1 MHETK
6 NVILKKEMNIIRNT
20 NNPGG
25 LKGIDKIIII
35 NLKGSIREQYM
46 RIQLNK
52 LPNLIE
58 GKDYEF
64 INPINFR
71 LDDYNIEDIFKN
83 NIFDKTK
90 LDEYWIDKHT
100 NKKHYFFK
108 NDKNELN
115 QGTIS
120 LSLITYYLYLKA
132 FIEDKIFLIL
142 EDNVEFERKFVSK
155 YNSFYDDLPQQNW
168 VCLDL
173 HTTNNHGYK
182 PHYQTYYETIKDTI
196 KTEFTIPQ
204 YDGNNEWRPKL
215 GNHTLLGTDES
226 GGAKAYVIKPI
237 SFLFINKLPIIYS
250 ADNLKGSISTIE
262 NKGITFVCDLQ
273 LIRYT
278 DKYSNDRR
286 NIDANIMTNEYIKL
300 EKHYIENIITT
311 VKKFDDYQEREY
323 KNIVSLMNNK
333 NIIEDIPILYINLNR
348 ATERRN
354 KIEEILNN
362 SHLSYERIEAVDGT
376 LFEKNEIKQKYNF
389 RKLSTNEV
397 ACALSHIKAIQYAY
411 DNSLDN
417 VLILEDDCSFE
428 YLEFK
433 DKTLRQLMSINN
445 DWDII
450 QLGIICGE
458 DLYNNFTNIL
468 DENLT
473 KSCYY
478 SLGAVAYLVNRRGM
492 EKILNYFSK
501 TKNLK
506 VADEYIY
513 EVTNTYLTVPYFTQ
527 HANIFKS
534 DIRDN
539 LDFQDK
545 SKGLWDS
552 CVKNMKI

>member
-1 MHETK
+1 MYKTK
-6 NVILKKEMNIIRNT
+6 EFILKKESSKVYNT

-35 NLKGSIREQYM
+35 NLKGSIREKYM

-58 GKDYEF
+58 GQDYEF

-71 LDDYNIEDIFKN
+71 LDDYNIEDIFNN

-90 LDEYWIDKHT
+90 LDEYWIDLQTK
-100 NKKHYFFK
+100 KKHYFFK

-142 EDNVEFERKFVSK
+142 EDNVEFERKFVSN
-155 YNSFYDDLPQQNW
+155 YNLFYDDLPQQNW
-168 VCLDL
+168 ICLDL

-182 PHYQTYYETIKDTI
+182 PHYQMYYETIKDTI
-196 KTEFTIPQ
+196 TTDFIIPQ
-204 YDGNNEWRPKL
+204 YNGNNEWRPKI

-226 GGAKAYVIKPI
+226 GGAKAYIIKPI

-262 NKGITFVCDLQ
+262 NRGITFVCDLQ

-286 NIDANIMTNEYIKL
+286 NIDANIITNEYIKL
-300 EKHYIENIITT
+300 EEHYINNIINT
-311 VKKFDDYQEREY
+311 VKNFDDYQNKEY
-323 KNIVSLMNNK
+323 NKIMSNIKIQNM
-333 NIIEDIPILYINLNR
+333 IEDIPILYINLNR
-348 ATERRN
+348 VTDRRD
-354 KIEEILNN
+354 KIETIMNDNKLN
-362 SHLSYERIEAVDGT
+362 YERINAIDGT
-376 LFEKNEIKQKYNF
+376 LFKKNELKQKYNF
-389 RKLSTNEV
+389 RKLTTNEV
-397 ACALSHIKAIQYAY
+397 ACTLSHIKAIQYAY

-417 VLILEDDCSFE
+417 VLIMEDDCSFE

-450 QLGIICGE
+450 QLGIICNE
-458 DLYNNFTNIL
+458 ELYNKFTNIL

-478 SLGAVAYLVNRRGM
+478 SLSTVSYLINRRGM

-501 TKNLK
+501 TRNLK

-513 EVTNTYLTVPYFTQ
+513 ELTNTYLTIPYFTQ
-527 HANIFKS
+527 YSNCFKS
-534 DIRDN
+534 SIRDN
-539 LDFQDK
+539 LISQDK
-545 SKGLWDS
+545 SKELWDS
-552 CVKNMKI
+552 YVKK